1 MARDAT
7 TKLTAKVPAR
17 IETTPEAVSQAKRPN
32 KGRYL
37 LQVDRQT
44 KESFATVEAAEE
56 AGMKIKVAFPIVKVA
71 VYDSIDF
78 VNKSVELPSS

>member
-1 MARDAT
+1 MARET
-7 TKLTAKVPAR
+7 TKLTAKPPAQ
-17 IETTPEAVSQAKRPN
+17 IEIAPEAVSQSKKP

-44 KESFATVEAAEE
+44 KESYATLEAAEE
-56 AGMKIKVAFPIVKVA
+56 AGMKIKARFPIVKVA

-78 VNKSVELPSS
+78 VNKSVELPAS